1 MTSPIEI
8 LCKGLPY
15 ELSLYMIYVKAL
27 RFEDKPDYNYLK
39 RLFKELFFN
48 MNYELD
54 YMYDWTTLAIEQG
67 KEVIYDNGKVSIQ
80 IINSMGGIGASCI
93 GNNHYDI
100 I

>member
-15 ELSLYMIYVKAL
+15 ELSLYMIYVKTL

-54 YMYDWTTLAIEQG
+54 Y
-67 KEVIYDNGKVSIQ
+67 IY
-80 IINSMGGIGASCI
+80 MIGLV
-93 GNNHYDI
+93 
-100 I
+100 